1 MSKQRLHPVAIFF
14 QMMKVIRHVFIY
26 IVISFISL
34 QANYLF
40 YFIII
45 AVILFIILLTYS
57 ILSWYRFT
65 YEITD
70 DELRIEHGLFIRNH
84 RSISKHRIQSID
96 FTSGVVHRIFKLVKV
111 EIETA
116 GSSSGAEASLRAV
129 KFDEG
134 VHIRNEL
141 KVVVNSD
148 DETVEETQELNQP
161 MYKISFKRLFLA
173 GTTSGSIGV
182 LLAIIAFGA
191 SELEQFIPESFF
203 DSTIE
208 WIISLSIAII
218 ITLTIFILIILW
230 IIGIAGTMIKY
241 GNFTIVKKENELFI
255 TRGLLEQ
262 KQLTIPISRIQA
274 VGIRE
279 GILRQPL
286 GYVTVFVE
294 LAGGSLEEDEG
305 SSPVL
310 FPLMKADEVEE
321 FLQTLL
327 PDYAGLPEQLTSIPK
342 RGRKFYLIRAAFF
355 IVLFGLGVS
364 YFIPQFSWI
373 LIILLFASLCLGVLR
388 HKDGG
393 YYIDNEKLVVRYRLL
408 SKVTMIIYQRR
419 IQAFE
424 KKQHKIQSVQKLAT
438 ARVSITGML
447 GMGTHYQIKDLDV
460 EDVDQLGDWY
470 SSHPPSNDKKLL
482 S

>member
-1 MSKQRLHPVAIFF
+1 MSKQRLHPVAILF
-14 QMMKVIRHVFIY
+14 QMMKVIRHAFFY
-26 IVISFISL
+26 IVISFISFKE
-34 QANYLF
+34 NYLF
-40 YFIII
+40 YFIMVTVVLL
-45 AVILFIILLTYS
+45 VILLIYS

-70 DELRIEHGLFIRNH
+70 DELRIEYGLFIRNH
-84 RSISKHRIQSID
+84 RYISKNRIQSID
-96 FTSGVVHRIFKLVKV
+96 LTSGVIHRMFKLVKV

-129 KFDEG
+129 KLDEG
-134 VHIRNEL
+134 EHLRSEL
-141 KVVVNSD
+141 KMVVNSSA
-148 DETVEETQELNQP
+148 ETAEEMQKFDQS
-161 MYKISFKRLFLA
+161 MYKISCKRLFLA

-182 LLAIIAFGA
+182 VLAIVAFGA
-191 SELEQFIPESFF
+191 SELEQFIPTDFF
-203 DSTIE
+203 DSTID
-208 WIISLSIAII
+208 WIISLSIVII
-218 ITLTIFILIILW
+218 ITLTIFILILLW

-255 TRGLLEQ
+255 TRGLLEK

-279 GILRQPL
+279 SILRQPL

-294 LAGGSLEEDEG
+294 LAGGSLEEGEG

-327 PDYAGLPEQLTSIPK
+327 PDYAGLPEQLTPIPK

-355 IVLFGLGVS
+355 VVLLGLGIG
-364 YFIPQFSWI
+364 YFFPEFSWI
-373 LIILLFASLCLGVLR
+373 LIILLVVSLCLGVLR

-393 YYIDNEKLVVRYRLL
+393 YYIDNEKLIVRYRLL
-408 SKVTMIIYQRR
+408 SKVTMIIYKRR
-419 IQAFE
+419 LQAFE
-424 KKQHKIQSVQKLAT
+424 KKQHKIQSAQELAT
-438 ARVSITGML
+438 ARLSITGML
-447 GMGTHYQIKDLDV
+447 GMGTHYQMKDLDV
-460 EDVDQLGDWY
+460 EDVDRLGDWY
-470 SSHPPSNDKKLL
+470 STRS
-482 S
+482 